1 MLKNKTVQIVI
12 LILVIGVLGYFVYR
26 YFIVDDE
33 ASNQLT
39 PATQVQKES
48 EFLLTIFLK
57 HDQGKTLD
65 EIQKKLTET
74 GFYKNFPPAGTEVES
89 WKVVMG
95 VGQVITL
102 RVPPSKLR
110 DVNVALEKMAW
121 GSFRTE
127 FYPSYDF
134 LPIYKSYRD
143 TTSKDTTSVI
153 IE

>member
-1 MLKNKTVQIVI
+1 MLRNRTFQFFI
-12 LILVIGVLGYFVYR
+12 LILVIGVLGYFVYQ
-26 YFIVDDE
+26 YFIGDE
-33 ASNQLT
+33 ASDLQNSS
-39 PATQVQKES
+39 TQVQKES

-65 EIQKKLTET
+65 EIQKKLNET
-74 GFYKNFPPAGTEVES
+74 GFYKNFPPAGTEIES

-95 VGQVITL
+95 IGQVITL

-110 DVNVALEKMAW
+110 EVNVALEKMAW
-121 GSFRTE
+121 GSFKTE

-134 LPIYKSYRD
+134 VPIYKAYRD
-143 TTSKDTTSVI
+143 TAAKDTSVAI